1 MHKVQRARA
10 YQSITPANN
19 MILKKK
25 WDQSRF
31 DMHRMKVTGIIIQYA
46 YVHAHA
52 CVVA

>member
-1 MHKVQRARA
+1 MHKARA

-31 DMHRMKVTGIIIQYA
+31 DMHRTKVRFTNDGS
-46 YVHAHA
+46 
-52 CVVA
+52 